1 MQYNNAKHFGFA
13 WTAFWSP
20 IVVSIVKMAFHQL
33 PQRQEDI
40 IRECMVAIAQGPFL
54 EEWEFQTRM
63 GSTRAEL
70 DAVLT

>member
-1 MQYNNAKHFGFA
+1 MQYNDVKHCGYA
-13 WTAFWSP
+13 WFAFWSP
-20 IVVSIVKMAFHQL
+20 IVASVVKMAFHQL
-33 PQRQEDI
+33 PQRQKDL

-54 EEWEFQTRM
+54 GEWEFQTRM